1 MIDKA
6 FQMPGLTASGLDGAG
21 KPFADMTQGL
31 TWMQNMWSSYM
42 SSPMAP
48 TLDVDELDRRIKDLK
63 AVEQWLAMNQGLL
76 RTTIQGLEIQRA
88 GMAGFQAMMASRSEQ
103 AAVSPTT
110 PSTPSSP
117 FTPPTASS
125 PFTPSAPASTPGFSP
140 QSEHPALD
148 QASQW
153 WGFLQKQFEQLASH
167 ASLSKASDADDAP
180 GAASTGSVS
189 SGGTSQPDQAGRPHQ
204 DRPAQTQALGK
215 ASAQKQARR
224 QSRMPRSKASSKA
237 KPGSSL

>member
-21 KPFADMTQGL
+21 KPFADMSQGL

-110 PSTPSSP
+110 PS
-117 FTPPTASS
+117 
-125 PFTPSAPASTPGFSP
+125 TPSAPASTPGFSP

>member
-21 KPFADMTQGL
+21 KPFADMSQGL

-117 FTPPTASS
+117 FT
-125 PFTPSAPASTPGFSP
+125 
-140 QSEHPALD
+140 D

>member
-1 MIDKA
+1 
-6 FQMPGLTASGLDGAG
+6 
-21 KPFADMTQGL
+21 
-31 TWMQNMWSSYM
+31 
-42 SSPMAP
+42 
-48 TLDVDELDRRIKDLK
+48 
-63 AVEQWLAMNQGLL
+63 
-76 RTTIQGLEIQRA
+76 
-88 GMAGFQAMMASRSEQ
+88 
-103 AAVSPTT
+103 
-110 PSTPSSP
+110 
-117 FTPPTASS
+117 
-125 PFTPSAPASTPGFSP
+125 SAPASTPGFSP